1 MQANLASA
9 PLARGCLIAGMSNA
23 FSELIERA
31 GSEQPLTRDEIHTL
45 LVDGEG
51 QDFALIE
58 AASILRRN
66 EFRNMIAVHTEN
78 EELADALGTRSIAV
92 DSYDVLDISRDIDS
106 EELAETIERIA
117 ASPAIGV
124 TVLLPKNAVPM
135 MLMRVLS
142 ILRLAAPSKVIHLPE
157 GYDQSLRSLTSLAM
171 HVVSAI
177 TITDDIE
184 QWPMVNEILK
194 SLRHGGIVISGTGG
208 RDALAGYLRYLSDL
222 GVDLMGHREA
232 RGSACGSVDG
242 GGCGCGSGG
251 CGGHEEPAP
260 SAGGCGCGSGGCGS
274 SAEAPA
280 EAHGHSHGDGGCC
293 GGHDEPKEEKG
304 GCCGGHDEPKE
315 EKGGC
320 CGGHDEPKEEKGGCC
335 GGHDEPEPVVEEAP
349 AGGCG
354 CGAGG
359 CGSK

>member
-9 PLARGCLIAGMSNA
+9 PPARGCLIAGMSNA

-232 RGSACGSVDG
+232 RGSACGSVG

-260 SAGGCGCGSGGCGS
+260 SSGGCGCGSGGCGS

-280 EAHGHSHGDGGCC
+280 EVHGHSHGGGGCC

>member
-9 PLARGCLIAGMSNA
+9 SLARGCLIAGMSNA

-222 GVDLMGHREA
+222 GVDLMGHRDA
-232 RGSACGSVDG
+232 RGSACGSVG

-251 CGGHEEPAP
+251 CGGHEE
-260 SAGGCGCGSGGCGS
+260 SSSGGCGCGDGGCGS

-280 EAHGHSHGDGGCC
+280 EAHGHSHGGGGCC
-293 GGHDEPKEEKG
+293 GGHDA
-304 GCCGGHDEPKE
+304 
-315 EKGGC
+315 
-320 CGGHDEPKEEKGGCC
+320 PKEEKGGCC

>member
-9 PLARGCLIAGMSNA
+9 SLAHGCLIAGMSNA

-251 CGGHEEPAP
+251 CGSHEESS

-304 GCCGGHDEPKE
+304 GCCGGHDEP
-315 EKGGC
+315 
-320 CGGHDEPKEEKGGCC
+320 
-335 GGHDEPEPVVEEAP
+335 EPVVEEAP

>member
-1 MQANLASA
+1 MQGNLASA
-9 PLARGCLIAGMSNA
+9 LIARGCLIAGMSNA

-51 QDFALIE
+51 QDFTLIE
-58 AASILRRN
+58 AASVVRRN

-106 EELAETIERIA
+106 EELAEAIERIA
-117 ASPAIGV
+117 ASPAVGV

-157 GYDQSLRSLTSLAM
+157 GYEQSLRSLTSLAM

-232 RGSACGSVDG
+232 RGSACGSVG

-251 CGGHEEPAP
+251 CGGHEEP
-260 SAGGCGCGSGGCGS
+260 SSGGCGCGDGGCGS
-274 SAEAPA
+274 SAEA
-280 EAHGHSHGDGGCC
+280 EGHGHSHGEGGCC
-293 GGHDEPKEEKG
+293 GD
-304 GCCGGHDEPKE
+304 
-315 EKGGC
+315 
-320 CGGHDEPKEEKGGCC
+320 HDEPKEEKGGCC
-335 GGHDEPEPVVEEAP
+335 GGHDEPEPIAEEAP

>member
-1 MQANLASA
+1 MQGNLASA
-9 PLARGCLIAGMSNA
+9 LLARGCLIAGMSNA

-208 RDALAGYLRYLSDL
+208 RDALAGYLRYLSD
-222 GVDLMGHREA
+222 
-232 RGSACGSVDG
+232 CGSVG

-251 CGGHEEPAP
+251 CGGHEE
-260 SAGGCGCGSGGCGS
+260 SSSGGCGCGDGGCGS

-280 EAHGHSHGDGGCC
+280 EAHGHSHGG
-293 GGHDEPKEEKG
+293 G

>member
-9 PLARGCLIAGMSNA
+9 SLAHGCLIAGMSNA

-78 EELADALGTRSIAV
+78 EELADALCTRSIAV

-222 GVDLMGHREA
+222 GVDLMGHRDA
-232 RGSACGSVDG
+232 RGSACGSACGSVG

-251 CGGHEEPAP
+251 CGGHEE
-260 SAGGCGCGSGGCGS
+260 SSSGGCGCGDGGCGS

-280 EAHGHSHGDGGCC
+280 EAHGHSHGGGGCC
-293 GGHDEPKEEKG
+293 GGHDA
-304 GCCGGHDEPKE
+304 
-315 EKGGC
+315 
-320 CGGHDEPKEEKGGCC
+320 PKEEKGGCC

>member
-1 MQANLASA
+1 MQGNLASA
-9 PLARGCLIAGMSNA
+9 LIARGCLIAVMSNA

-31 GSEQPLTRDEIHTL
+31 GSEQPLARDEIHTL

-58 AASILRRN
+58 AASVVRRN

-106 EELAETIERIA
+106 EELAEAIERIA
-117 ASPAIGV
+117 ASPAVGV

-157 GYDQSLRSLTSLAM
+157 GYEQSLRSLTSLAM

-232 RGSACGSVDG
+232 RGSACGSVG

-251 CGGHEEPAP
+251 CGGHDEP
-260 SAGGCGCGSGGCGS
+260 SSGGCGCGDSGCGS
-274 SAEAPA
+274 SAEA
-280 EAHGHSHGDGGCC
+280 EGHGHSHG
-293 GGHDEPKEEKG
+293 E
-304 GCCGGHDEPKE
+304 
-315 EKGGC
+315 
-320 CGGHDEPKEEKGGCC
+320 GGCC
-335 GGHDEPEPVVEEAP
+335 GGHDEPEPVAEEAP

>member
-9 PLARGCLIAGMSNA
+9 SLAHGCLIAGMSNA

-232 RGSACGSVDG
+232 RGSACGSVG
-242 GGCGCGSGG
+242 GGCGCG
-251 CGGHEEPAP
+251 GHEE
-260 SAGGCGCGSGGCGS
+260 SSSGGCGCGSGGCGS

-280 EAHGHSHGDGGCC
+280 EAHGHSHGG
-293 GGHDEPKEEKG
+293 G

>member
-1 MQANLASA
+1 MQGNLASA
-9 PLARGCLIAGMSNA
+9 LIARGCLIAGMSNA

-31 GSEQPLTRDEIHTL
+31 GSEQSLTRDEIHTL

-58 AASILRRN
+58 AASVVRRN

-106 EELAETIERIA
+106 EELAEAIERIA
-117 ASPAIGV
+117 ASPTVGV

-142 ILRLAAPSKVIHLPE
+142 ILRLAVPSKVIHLPE
-157 GYDQSLRSLTSLAM
+157 GYEQSLRSLTSLAM

-232 RGSACGSVDG
+232 RG
-242 GGCGCGSGG
+242 CGCGSGG
-251 CGGHEEPAP
+251 CGGHEE
-260 SAGGCGCGSGGCGS
+260 SSSGGCGCGDGGCGS
-274 SAEAPA
+274 SAEA
-280 EAHGHSHGDGGCC
+280 EGHGHSHG
-293 GGHDEPKEEKG
+293 E
-304 GCCGGHDEPKE
+304 
-315 EKGGC
+315 
-320 CGGHDEPKEEKGGCC
+320 GGCC
-335 GGHDEPEPVVEEAP
+335 GGHDEPEPVAEEAP

>member
-1 MQANLASA
+1 MQGNLASA
-9 PLARGCLIAGMSNA
+9 LIARGCLIAGMSNA

-58 AASILRRN
+58 AASVVRRN

-106 EELAETIERIA
+106 EELAEAIERIA
-117 ASPAIGV
+117 ASPAVGV

-157 GYDQSLRSLTSLAM
+157 GYEQSLRSLTSLAM

-232 RGSACGSVDG
+232 RGSVG

-251 CGGHEEPAP
+251 CGGHEEP
-260 SAGGCGCGSGGCGS
+260 SSGGCGCGDGGCGS
-274 SAEAPA
+274 SAEA
-280 EAHGHSHGDGGCC
+280 EGHGHSHG
-293 GGHDEPKEEKG
+293 E
-304 GCCGGHDEPKE
+304 
-315 EKGGC
+315 
-320 CGGHDEPKEEKGGCC
+320 GGCC
-335 GGHDEPEPVVEEAP
+335 GGHDEPEPIAEEAP

>member
-1 MQANLASA
+1 
-9 PLARGCLIAGMSNA
+9 MSNA

-31 GSEQPLTRDEIHTL
+31 TAGEGLNREEIHTL
-45 LVDGEG
+45 LVDGDG

-58 AASILRRN
+58 AASVVRRN
-66 EFRNMIAVHTEN
+66 EFRNMIAIHTED
-78 EELADALGTRSIAV
+78 EALADALGTRSIAV
-92 DSYDVLDISRDIDS
+92 DSYEVLDISRDIDS
-106 EELAETIERIA
+106 EELAASIERIA
-117 ASPAIGV
+117 ESSAIGV
-124 TVLLPKNAVPM
+124 TVLLPENAVPM

-142 ILRLAAPSKVIHLPE
+142 ILRLAAPAKVIHLPE
-157 GYDQSLRSLTSLAM
+157 GYEQSLRSLTSLAM

-184 QWPMVNEILK
+184 QWPMVNEVLK
-194 SLRHGGIVISGTGG
+194 ALRHGGIVISGTGG

-222 GVDLMGHREA
+222 GVDLMGHRDA

-242 GGCGCGSGG
+242 G
-251 CGGHEEPAP
+251 
-260 SAGGCGCGSGGCGS
+260 GCGSGGCGS

-280 EAHGHSHGDGGCC
+280 EAHGHSHGG
-293 GGHDEPKEEKG
+293 
-304 GCCGGHDEPKE
+304 
-315 EKGGC
+315 GGC

>member
-1 MQANLASA
+1 MQGNLASA
-9 PLARGCLIAGMSNA
+9 LIARGCLIAGMSNA

-58 AASILRRN
+58 AASVVRRN

-78 EELADALGTRSIAV
+78 ALGTRSIAV

-106 EELAETIERIA
+106 EELAEAIERIA
-117 ASPAIGV
+117 ASPAVGV

-157 GYDQSLRSLTSLAM
+157 GYEQSLRSLTSLAM

-208 RDALAGYLRYLSDL
+208 RDALAGYRRYLSDW
-222 GVDLMGHREA
+222 GVDLVGHREA
-232 RGSACGSVDG
+232 RGSACGSVG

-251 CGGHEEPAP
+251 CGGHEEP
-260 SAGGCGCGSGGCGS
+260 SSGGCGCGDGGCGS
-274 SAEAPA
+274 STEAEG
-280 EAHGHSHGDGGCC
+280 HGHSHG
-293 GGHDEPKEEKG
+293 E
-304 GCCGGHDEPKE
+304 
-315 EKGGC
+315 
-320 CGGHDEPKEEKGGCC
+320 GGCC
-335 GGHDEPEPVVEEAP
+335 GGHDEPEPVAEEAP

>member
-1 MQANLASA
+1 
-9 PLARGCLIAGMSNA
+9 MSNA

-31 GSEQPLTRDEIHTL
+31 TAGEGLNREEIHTL

-58 AASILRRN
+58 AASVVRRN
-66 EFRNMIAVHTEN
+66 EFRNMIAIHTED
-78 EELADALGTRSIAV
+78 EALADALGTRSIAV
-92 DSYDVLDISRDIDS
+92 DSYEVLDISRDIDS
-106 EELAETIERIA
+106 EELAATIERIA
-117 ASPAIGV
+117 ESSAIGV
-124 TVLLPKNAVPM
+124 TVLLPENAVPM

-142 ILRLAAPSKVIHLPE
+142 ILRLAAPGKVIHLPE
-157 GYDQSLRSLTSLAM
+157 GYEQSLRSLTSLAM

-184 QWPMVNEILK
+184 QWPMVNEVLK
-194 SLRHGGIVISGTGG
+194 ALRHGGIVISGTGG

-222 GVDLMGHREA
+222 GVDLMGHRDA

-251 CGGHEEPAP
+251 CGSHEEPAP
-260 SAGGCGCGSGGCGS
+260 SAGGCGCCGGHD
-274 SAEAPA
+274 EPK
-280 EAHGHSHGDGGCC
+280 EEKGGCC
-293 GGHDEPKEEKG
+293 GGHDEPKEEQG

>member
-9 PLARGCLIAGMSNA
+9 SLAHGCLIAGMSNA

-251 CGGHEEPAP
+251 CGSHEESS

-304 GCCGGHDEPKE
+304 GCCGGHDEP
-315 EKGGC
+315 
-320 CGGHDEPKEEKGGCC
+320 
-335 GGHDEPEPVVEEAP
+335 EPVVEEAP
-349 AGGCG
+349 AGGFG

>member
-1 MQANLASA
+1 MQGNLASA
-9 PLARGCLIAGMSNA
+9 LIARGCLIAGMSNA

-58 AASILRRN
+58 AASVVRRN

-106 EELAETIERIA
+106 EELAEAIERIA
-117 ASPAIGV
+117 ASPAVGV

-157 GYDQSLRSLTSLAM
+157 GYEQSLRSLTSLAM

-232 RGSACGSVDG
+232 RGSACGSVG

-251 CGGHEEPAP
+251 CGGHEEP
-260 SAGGCGCGSGGCGS
+260 SSGGCGDGGCGS
-274 SAEAPA
+274 SAEA
-280 EAHGHSHGDGGCC
+280 EGHSHSHG
-293 GGHDEPKEEKG
+293 E
-304 GCCGGHDEPKE
+304 
-315 EKGGC
+315 
-320 CGGHDEPKEEKGGCC
+320 GGCC
-335 GGHDEPEPVVEEAP
+335 GGHDEPEPVAEEAP

>member
-9 PLARGCLIAGMSNA
+9 SLAHGCLIAGMSNA

-222 GVDLMGHREA
+222 GVDLMGHRDA

-251 CGGHEEPAP
+251 CGSHEESS

-320 CGGHDEPKEEKGGCC
+320 CGGHDEP
-335 GGHDEPEPVVEEAP
+335 EPVVEEAP

>member
-1 MQANLASA
+1 
-9 PLARGCLIAGMSNA
+9 MSNA

-31 GSEQPLTRDEIHTL
+31 TAGEGLNREEIHTL

-58 AASILRRN
+58 AASVVRRN
-66 EFRNMIAVHTEN
+66 EFRNMIAIHTED
-78 EELADALGTRSIAV
+78 EALADALGTRSIAV
-92 DSYDVLDISRDIDS
+92 DSYEVLDISRDIDS
-106 EELAETIERIA
+106 EELAASIERIA
-117 ASPAIGV
+117 ESSAIGV
-124 TVLLPKNAVPM
+124 TVLLPENAVPM

-142 ILRLAAPSKVIHLPE
+142 ILRLAAPAKVIHLPE
-157 GYDQSLRSLTSLAM
+157 GYEQSLRSLTSLAM

-184 QWPMVNEILK
+184 QWPMVNEVLK
-194 SLRHGGIVISGTGG
+194 ALRHGGIVISGTGG

-222 GVDLMGHREA
+222 GVDLMGHRDA

-251 CGGHEEPAP
+251 CGSHEEPAP

-280 EAHGHSHGDGGCC
+280 EAHGHFHGVTAT
-293 GGHDEPKEEKG
+293 PT
-304 GCCGGHDEPKE
+304 
-315 EKGGC
+315 
-320 CGGHDEPKEEKGGCC
+320 
-335 GGHDEPEPVVEEAP
+335 VVAVAAAATTSRRKKRVAAAVVTTSLNRLSRKPPLAVVAVVLVDAALSNPLEVTTP
-349 AGGCG
+349 
-354 CGAGG
+354 
-359 CGSK
+359 SNIFQI

>member
-1 MQANLASA
+1 MQGNLASA
-9 PLARGCLIAGMSNA
+9 LIARGCLIAVMSNA

-58 AASILRRN
+58 AASVVRRN

-106 EELAETIERIA
+106 EELAEAIERIA
-117 ASPAIGV
+117 ASPAVGV

-157 GYDQSLRSLTSLAM
+157 GYEQSLRSLTSLAM

-232 RGSACGSVDG
+232 RGSACGSVG

-251 CGGHEEPAP
+251 CGGHDEP
-260 SAGGCGCGSGGCGS
+260 SSGGCGCGDSGCGS
-274 SAEAPA
+274 SAEA
-280 EAHGHSHGDGGCC
+280 EGHGHSHG
-293 GGHDEPKEEKG
+293 E
-304 GCCGGHDEPKE
+304 
-315 EKGGC
+315 
-320 CGGHDEPKEEKGGCC
+320 GGCC
-335 GGHDEPEPVVEEAP
+335 GGHDEPEPVAEEAP

>member
-9 PLARGCLIAGMSNA
+9 SLAHGCLIAGMSNA

-171 HVVSAI
+171 HVVSAL
-177 TITDDIE
+177 TLPDDIE

-251 CGGHEEPAP
+251 CGSHEEPAP

-304 GCCGGHDEPKE
+304 GCCGGHDEP
-315 EKGGC
+315 
-320 CGGHDEPKEEKGGCC
+320 
-335 GGHDEPEPVVEEAP
+335 EPVVEEAP

>member
-1 MQANLASA
+1 MLPEPLKTANAGE
-9 PLARGCLIAGMSNA
+9 PRERTLARGCLIAGMSNA

-58 AASILRRN
+58 AASVVRRN

-106 EELAETIERIA
+106 EELAEAIERIA
-117 ASPAIGV
+117 ASPAVGV

-157 GYDQSLRSLTSLAM
+157 GYEQSLRSLTSLAM

-232 RGSACGSVDG
+232 RGSACGSVG

-251 CGGHEEPAP
+251 CGGHEEP
-260 SAGGCGCGSGGCGS
+260 SSGGCGCGDGGCGS
-274 SAEAPA
+274 SAEA
-280 EAHGHSHGDGGCC
+280 EGHGHSHG
-293 GGHDEPKEEKG
+293 E
-304 GCCGGHDEPKE
+304 
-315 EKGGC
+315 
-320 CGGHDEPKEEKGGCC
+320 GGCC
-335 GGHDEPEPVVEEAP
+335 GGHDEPEPVAEEAP

>member
-1 MQANLASA
+1 
-9 PLARGCLIAGMSNA
+9 MSNA

-31 GSEQPLTRDEIHTL
+31 TAGEGLNREEIHTL

-58 AASILRRN
+58 AASVVRRN
-66 EFRNMIAVHTEN
+66 EFRNMIAIHTED
-78 EELADALGTRSIAV
+78 EALADALGTRSIAV
-92 DSYDVLDISRDIDS
+92 DSYEVLDISRDIDS
-106 EELAETIERIA
+106 EELAATIERIA
-117 ASPAIGV
+117 ESSAIGV
-124 TVLLPKNAVPM
+124 TVLLPENAVPM

-142 ILRLAAPSKVIHLPE
+142 ILRLAAPAKVIHLPE
-157 GYDQSLRSLTSLAM
+157 GYEQSLRSLTSLAM

-184 QWPMVNEILK
+184 QWPMVNEVLK
-194 SLRHGGIVISGTGG
+194 ALRHGGIVISGTGG

-222 GVDLMGHREA
+222 GVDLMGHRDA

-251 CGGHEEPAP
+251 CGSHEEPVP
-260 SAGGCGCGSGGCGS
+260 SAGGCGCGSGGCGCGSGGCGS

-280 EAHGHSHGDGGCC
+280 EAHGHSHGGGGCC
-293 GGHDEPKEEKG
+293 GGHE
-304 GCCGGHDEPKE
+304 
-315 EKGGC
+315 
-320 CGGHDEPKEEKGGCC
+320 EPKEEKGGCC

>member
-1 MQANLASA
+1 
-9 PLARGCLIAGMSNA
+9 
-23 FSELIERA
+23 
-31 GSEQPLTRDEIHTL
+31 
-45 LVDGEG
+45 
-51 QDFALIE
+51 
-58 AASILRRN
+58 
-66 EFRNMIAVHTEN
+66 MIAVHTEN

-106 EELAETIERIA
+106 EELAEAIEHIA
-117 ASPAIGV
+117 ASPAVGV

-157 GYDQSLRSLTSLAM
+157 GYEQSLRSLTSLAM

-232 RGSACGSVDG
+232 RGSACGSVG

-251 CGGHEEPAP
+251 CGGHEEP
-260 SAGGCGCGSGGCGS
+260 SSGGCGCGDGGCGS
-274 SAEAPA
+274 SAEA
-280 EAHGHSHGDGGCC
+280 EGHGHSHG
-293 GGHDEPKEEKG
+293 E
-304 GCCGGHDEPKE
+304 
-315 EKGGC
+315 
-320 CGGHDEPKEEKGGCC
+320 GGCC
-335 GGHDEPEPVVEEAP
+335 GGHDEPEPVAEEAP

>member
-1 MQANLASA
+1 
-9 PLARGCLIAGMSNA
+9 MSNA
-23 FSELIERA
+23 YSELVARISGGEV
-31 GSEQPLTRDEIHTL
+31 LTRDEVQSL
-45 LVDGEG
+45 LSTEDG

-58 AASILRRN
+58 AASALRRQ
-66 EFRNMIAVHTEN
+66 EFRNVIAIHTED
-78 EELADALGTRSIAV
+78 EELAEALGTRSISI
-92 DSYDVLDISRDIDS
+92 DSYEILDISQDIDS
-106 EELAETIERIA
+106 HELADRMVALGAGKSTGI
-117 ASPAIGV
+117 
-124 TVLLPKNAVPM
+124 TVKLPQQAVPM
-135 MLMRVLS
+135 TLMRILS
-142 ILRLAAPSKVIHLPE
+142 VLRLAAPDKVIHLPE
-157 GYDQSLRSLTSLAM
+157 GYEESLRSLASLAM
-171 HVVSAI
+171 HIVSAI

-184 QWPMVNEILK
+184 QWPMVNEVLK
-194 SLRHGGIVISGTGG
+194 ALRHGGIVISGTGG

-222 GVDLMGHREA
+222 GVDLMGHRDA

-251 CGGHEEPAP
+251 CGSHEEPAP

-280 EAHGHSHGDGGCC
+280 EPHGHSHGG
-293 GGHDEPKEEKG
+293 
-304 GCCGGHDEPKE
+304 
-315 EKGGC
+315 GGC

>member
-1 MQANLASA
+1 MQANLASV
-9 PLARGCLIAGMSNA
+9 PLARGCLIAGMSNV
-23 FSELIERA
+23 F
-31 GSEQPLTRDEIHTL
+31 SEQPLTRYEIHTL

-251 CGGHEEPAP
+251 CGSHEE
-260 SAGGCGCGSGGCGS
+260 SSSGGCGCGDGGCGS

-280 EAHGHSHGDGGCC
+280 EAHGHSHGG
-293 GGHDEPKEEKG
+293 G

>member
-1 MQANLASA
+1 MQGNLASA
-9 PLARGCLIAGMSNA
+9 LIARGCFIAVMSNA

-58 AASILRRN
+58 AASVVRRN

-106 EELAETIERIA
+106 EELAEAIERIA
-117 ASPAIGV
+117 ASPAVGV

-157 GYDQSLRSLTSLAM
+157 GYEQSLRSLTSLAM

-232 RGSACGSVDG
+232 RGSACGSVG

-251 CGGHEEPAP
+251 CGGHDEP
-260 SAGGCGCGSGGCGS
+260 SSGGCGCGDSGCGS
-274 SAEAPA
+274 SAEA
-280 EAHGHSHGDGGCC
+280 EGHGHSHG
-293 GGHDEPKEEKG
+293 E
-304 GCCGGHDEPKE
+304 
-315 EKGGC
+315 
-320 CGGHDEPKEEKGGCC
+320 GGCC
-335 GGHDEPEPVVEEAP
+335 GGHDEPEPVAEEAP

>member
-1 MQANLASA
+1 MQGNLASA
-9 PLARGCLIAGMSNA
+9 LIVRGCLIAGMSNS
-23 FSELIERA
+23 FSELIEWA

-58 AASILRRN
+58 AASVVRRN
-66 EFRNMIAVHTEN
+66 EFRNMIEVHTEN

-106 EELAETIERIA
+106 EELAEAIERIA
-117 ASPAIGV
+117 ASPAVGV

-157 GYDQSLRSLTSLAM
+157 GYEQSLRSLTSLAM

-232 RGSACGSVDG
+232 RGYACGSVG

-251 CGGHEEPAP
+251 CGGHEEP
-260 SAGGCGCGSGGCGS
+260 SSGGCGCGDGGCGS
-274 SAEAPA
+274 SAEA
-280 EAHGHSHGDGGCC
+280 EGHGHSHG
-293 GGHDEPKEEKG
+293 E
-304 GCCGGHDEPKE
+304 
-315 EKGGC
+315 
-320 CGGHDEPKEEKGGCC
+320 GGCC
-335 GGHDEPEPVVEEAP
+335 GGHDEPEPVAEEAP

>member
-1 MQANLASA
+1 
-9 PLARGCLIAGMSNA
+9 MSNA

-31 GSEQPLTRDEIHTL
+31 TAGEGLNREEIHTL

-58 AASILRRN
+58 VASVVRRN
-66 EFRNMIAVHTEN
+66 EFRNMIAIHTED
-78 EELADALGTRSIAV
+78 EALADALGTRSIAV
-92 DSYDVLDISRDIDS
+92 DSYEVLDISRDIDS
-106 EELAETIERIA
+106 EELAATIERIA
-117 ASPAIGV
+117 ESSAIGV
-124 TVLLPKNAVPM
+124 TVLLPQNAVPM

-142 ILRLAAPSKVIHLPE
+142 ILRLAAPAKVIHLPE
-157 GYDQSLRSLTSLAM
+157 GYEQSLRSLTSLAM

-184 QWPMVNEILK
+184 QWPMVNEVLK
-194 SLRHGGIVISGTGG
+194 ALRHGGIVISGTGG

-222 GVDLMGHREA
+222 GVDLMGHRDA
-232 RGSACGSVDG
+232 RG
-242 GGCGCGSGG
+242 
-251 CGGHEEPAP
+251 

-280 EAHGHSHGDGGCC
+280 EAHGHSHGG
-293 GGHDEPKEEKG
+293 
-304 GCCGGHDEPKE
+304 
-315 EKGGC
+315 GGC

>member
-9 PLARGCLIAGMSNA
+9 PPARGCLIAGMSNA

-232 RGSACGSVDG
+232 RGSVG

-251 CGGHEEPAP
+251 CGGHEE
-260 SAGGCGCGSGGCGS
+260 SSSGGCGCGDGGCGS

-280 EAHGHSHGDGGCC
+280 EAHGHSHGG
-293 GGHDEPKEEKG
+293 
-304 GCCGGHDEPKE
+304 
-315 EKGGC
+315 GGC

>member
-1 MQANLASA
+1 MQGNLASA
-9 PLARGCLIAGMSNA
+9 LIARGCLIAGMSNA

-58 AASILRRN
+58 AASVVRRN

-106 EELAETIERIA
+106 EELAEAIERIA
-117 ASPAIGV
+117 ASPAVGV

-157 GYDQSLRSLTSLAM
+157 GYEQSLRSLTSLAM

-232 RGSACGSVDG
+232 RGSACGSVG

-251 CGGHEEPAP
+251 CGGHEEP
-260 SAGGCGCGSGGCGS
+260 SSGGCGDGGCGS
-274 SAEAPA
+274 SAEA
-280 EAHGHSHGDGGCC
+280 EGHGHSHG
-293 GGHDEPKEEKG
+293 E
-304 GCCGGHDEPKE
+304 
-315 EKGGC
+315 
-320 CGGHDEPKEEKGGCC
+320 GGCC
-335 GGHDEPEPVVEEAP
+335 GGHDEPEPVAEEAP

>member
-232 RGSACGSVDG
+232 RGSACGSVG

-260 SAGGCGCGSGGCGS
+260 SSGGCGCGSGGCGS

-280 EAHGHSHGDGGCC
+280 EVHGHSHGGGGCC

-335 GGHDEPEPVVEEAP
+335 GGHDEPEPVVAETP

>member
-9 PLARGCLIAGMSNA
+9 SLAHGCLIAGMSNA

-232 RGSACGSVDG
+232 RGSACGSACGSVG

-251 CGGHEEPAP
+251 CGGHEE
-260 SAGGCGCGSGGCGS
+260 SSSGGCGCGDGGCGS

-280 EAHGHSHGDGGCC
+280 EAHGHSHGG
-293 GGHDEPKEEKG
+293 
-304 GCCGGHDEPKE
+304 
-315 EKGGC
+315 GGC